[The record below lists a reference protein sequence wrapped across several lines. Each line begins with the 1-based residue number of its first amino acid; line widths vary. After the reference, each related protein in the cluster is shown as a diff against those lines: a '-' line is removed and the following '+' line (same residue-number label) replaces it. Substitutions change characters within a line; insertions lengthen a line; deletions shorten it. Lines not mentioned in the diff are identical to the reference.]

1 MSAQKYRCAWIGL
14 GENVQAPADVSPP
27 ARPAR
32 LILLGAPGIGKGTQ
46 AERLGEALGACQL
59 STGDIFRAAKA
70 FKGTLTPAL
79 QAATGYMV
87 RGELVPDE
95 TVVDLVRE
103 RKASLACRYGFLLD
117 GFPRT
122 VPQAQA
128 LDRLLGEAGVKLDAV
143 LSYVLPI
150 EEVVARI
157 SGRRTCRQCKAV
169 YHLVAMPPK
178 RAGVCDKCGGELFL
192 RDDDKPETI
201 RVRMAA
207 YEAATKPLTEFYR
220 GRNLLLEV
228 SADGDAD
235 AVFARTMEALKGRL
249 GADGKGKRP
258 GAGR

>member
-14 GENVQAPADVSPP
+14 GEDVQTSAKVAPPS
-27 ARPAR
+27 RPAR

-70 FKGTLTPAL
+70 FKGKLTPAL
-79 QAATGYMV
+79 EAATGYMV

-103 RKASLACRYGFLLD
+103 RKASLACPYGFLLD

-122 VPQAQA
+122 VPQAEA
-128 LDRLLGEAGVKLDAV
+128 LDGILREVNVRLDAV

-150 EEVVARI
+150 EKVIERI
-157 SGRRTCRQCKAV
+157 SGRRTCRNCKAV
-169 YHLVAMPPK
+169 YHVVAMPPK
-178 RAGVCDKCGGELFL
+178 REGICDKCGGELFL

-207 YEAATKPLTEFYR
+207 YEAATRPLTEFYR
-220 GRNLLLEV
+220 ARNMLLEI

-235 AVFARTMEALKGRL
+235 AVFTRTLRALRDTCGL
-249 GADGKGKRP
+249 G
-258 GAGR
+258 

>member
-14 GENVQAPADVSPP
+14 GEDVQPGTDVPPP

-46 AERLGEALGACQL
+46 AERLGETLGACQL

-103 RKASLACRYGFLLD
+103 RKASLACPYGFLLD

-122 VPQAQA
+122 VPQAEA
-128 LDRLLGEAGVKLDAV
+128 LDAMLREVGVKLDAV

-150 EEVVARI
+150 EKVIERI
-157 SGRRTCRQCKAV
+157 SGRRTCRKCKAV

-178 RAGVCDKCGGELFL
+178 KEGVCDKCGGELFL

-207 YEAATKPLTEFYR
+207 YEAATKPLAEFYKAR
-220 GRNLLLEV
+220 KLLLEV
-228 SADGDAD
+228 SAEGDAD
-235 AVFARTMEALKGRL
+235 AVFARTMKAL
-249 GADGKGKRP
+249 RP
-258 GAGR
+258 R

>member
-14 GENVQAPADVSPP
+14 GENVQTSAGVQPP
-27 ARPAR
+27 ARPVR
-32 LILLGAPGIGKGTQ
+32 MILLGAPGIGKGTQ
-46 AERLGEALGACQL
+46 AERLGAALGACQL

-70 FKGTLTPAL
+70 FKGKLTPAL
-79 QAATGYMV
+79 EAATGYMV
-87 RGELVPDE
+87 RGELVPDD

-103 RKASLACRYGFLLD
+103 RKASLACPFGFLLD

-122 VPQAQA
+122 VPQAEA
-128 LDRLLGEAGVKLDAV
+128 LDKLLADVKVSLDVV

-150 EEVVARI
+150 EKVIERI
-157 SGRRTCRQCKAV
+157 SGRRTCRKCKAV
-169 YHLVAMPPK
+169 YHMTAMPPK
-178 RAGVCDKCGGELFL
+178 QEGVCDKCGGELFL

-207 YEAATKPLTEFYR
+207 YEDATKPLAEFYR
-220 GRNLLLEV
+220 GRKLLVEV

-235 AVFARTMEALKGRL
+235 TVFTRTMKALAEACGI
-249 GADGKGKRP
+249 